1 MSSESQI
8 LKARQNVALMWGR
21 EGIAHYIDLGFDF
34 DYLADTGKTERDLWS
49 ASKGEIEEACRSVQK
64 AVEILDSVLVKYEH
78 LYQAKNFYFESL
90 EEYWLMN
97 FTYEFEFDSSLA
109 SIVEDSYDGFRI
121 HGATFEDAEASAEEC
136 QQELERFLSENDTE
150 SFIELMISEMGG
162 LSI

>member
-1 MSSESQI
+1 
-8 LKARQNVALMWGR
+8 MWGR